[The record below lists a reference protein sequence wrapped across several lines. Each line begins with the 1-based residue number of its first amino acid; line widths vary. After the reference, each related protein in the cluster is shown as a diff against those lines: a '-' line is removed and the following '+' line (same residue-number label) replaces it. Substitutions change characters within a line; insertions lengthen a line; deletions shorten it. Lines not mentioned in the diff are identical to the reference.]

1 MDNLETGAKQWARQ
15 IERYFCGDLGAFYTH
30 AANRLMLYP
39 LIFSFFLV
47 ECMSFWLLYQGVSFF
62 LNHMA
67 FTTVYSLHKAAVYT
81 LCMLGADILAHRLT
95 PSWGAYN
102 MRTVGRQWLI
112 WSLGLAVGF
121 VLQRTM
127 IRSLVVVYAPDVVV
141 YFMKHPQSRLNT
153 VTLLM
158 ILIPYWVVVMSLTMR
173 IARSK
178 QRVQQRADSL
188 TVIPEHSTSR
198 GGGPG
203 DRSESFPVG
212 GLKLAESNDKGIIAL
227 ADITH
232 VTVEDHYCLIHHST
246 GNGLKSKMIRL
257 PLKEMLLKLPREHFL
272 QIHRSHVVNVGHISC
287 LAKERRD
294 HKVVLQHF
302 DVELPVSRSRFKDLP
317 PRLKVAGAGK

>member
-47 ECMSFWLLYQGVSFF
+47 ECMSFWLLYQGLSFF

-81 LCMLGADILAHRLT
+81 LCMLGADILAHRLAS
-95 PSWGAYN
+95 SWGAYN
-102 MRTVGRQWLI
+102 KRTVGRQWLI

-127 IRSLVVVYAPDVVV
+127 IRSLVVVYAPDVIA
-141 YFMKHPQSRLNT
+141 YFMKHPQARLST

-158 ILIPYWVVVMSLTMR
+158 ILTPYWVVVMSLTMR
-173 IARSK
+173 IAKSK

-188 TVIPEHSTSR
+188 TAIPEHSTSR
-198 GGGPG
+198 RASPG
-203 DRSESFPVG
+203 DRSENLPIG
-212 GLKLAESNDKGIIAL
+212 GLNLAGINGKRIIAL

-232 VTVEDHYCLIHHST
+232 ITVEDHYCLINYST

-257 PLKEMLLKLPREHFL
+257 PLKEILLKLPREHFL
-272 QIHRSHVVNVGHISC
+272 QIHRSHVVNVGYISC

-294 HKVVLQHF
+294 HKVVLQQF